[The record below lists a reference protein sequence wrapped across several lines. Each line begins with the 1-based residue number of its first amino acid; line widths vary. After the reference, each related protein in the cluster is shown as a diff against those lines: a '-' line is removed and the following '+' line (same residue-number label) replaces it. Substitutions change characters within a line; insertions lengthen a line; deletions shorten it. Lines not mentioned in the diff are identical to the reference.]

1 MPGVVTA
8 DLGELAVR
16 VVESVSPNPWFVL
29 MVEGH
34 AEDVASALQ
43 EEISAL
49 AAPMGPA
56 THRATVVSSRDL
68 ARVARDH
75 LLGVLIVT
83 ISPAFTPTEWAHMD
97 VNRSRFQRDGATVLV
112 LEEDAAEQLENTAP
126 NLASWIGG
134 SIWRLV
140 GARALSAAETEQR
153 LVVLR
158 QRAGL
163 SDDEVVRRSESGRLP
178 NDPEFAEWLVLLGRG
193 DLLVGRS

>member
-1 MPGVVTA
+1 MSVVAA

-16 VVESVSPNPWFVL
+16 VVDSVSVNPWFVL
-29 MVEGH
+29 IVDRD
-34 AEDVASALQ
+34 AEAVASGLQ

-49 AAPMGPA
+49 AAPTDPPA
-56 THRATVVSSRDL
+56 RRVTVASSREL
-68 ARVARDH
+68 EREARDYA
-75 LLGVLIVT
+75 LGVLIVR
-83 ISPAFTPTEWAHMD
+83 ISPAFTSTEWANVD

-112 LEEDAAEQLENTAP
+112 LEEHAAEQLENTAP

-140 GARALSAAETEQR
+140 GARALSAQETEDR

-163 SDDEVVRRSESGRLP
+163 SDEEVIHRSEAGQLP
-178 NDPEFAEWLVLLGRG
+178 SDPEFAEWLVLLGRG
-193 DLLVGRS
+193 DLLVRRS

>member
-1 MPGVVTA
+1 MPGVSAA

-16 VVESVSPNPWFVL
+16 VMESVSPNPWFVL

-49 AAPMGPA
+49 AAPIGPA
-56 THRATVVSSRDL
+56 ASRVTVASSREL

-75 LLGVLIVT
+75 TLGVLIVT
-83 ISPAFTPTEWAHMD
+83 ISPAFTPTEWANVD

-112 LEEDAAEQLENTAP
+112 LEEDAAEHLENTAP
-126 NLASWIGG
+126 NLASWIGS

-140 GARALSAAETEQR
+140 DAQALSAAEKGSSDWWCCANARAFPTTKYDIAR
-153 LVVLR
+153 LERRAECVWLR
-158 QRAGL
+158 R
-163 SDDEVVRRSESGRLP
+163 
-178 NDPEFAEWLVLLGRG
+178 
-193 DLLVGRS
+193 

>member
-34 AEDVASALQ
+34 AQEVASELQ
-43 EEISAL
+43 EAISAL
-49 AAPMGPA
+49 AAPTDLPA
-56 THRATVVSSRDL
+56 RQVTVASSREL
-68 ARVARDH
+68 AQTAHDH
-75 LLGVLIVT
+75 ALGVLIVA
-83 ISPAFTPTEWAHMD
+83 ISQAFAPTEWASID

-112 LEEDAAEQLENTAP
+112 LEQGAAEQLENTAP

-140 GARALSAAETEQR
+140 GPQALSAAEREQR

-158 QRAGL
+158 QRTGF
-163 SDDEVVRRSESGRLP
+163 SDDEVVRRSVLGRLP